1 MLRRHAFV
9 PRLIGRKGM
18 GQSIKLN
25 LWVQKLNNEIWQGK
39 HSAGGSFVLPVNST
53 RRAGRKRSSRDT
65 WLLRLATKQPYS
77 TMAFCLSHTQKKTV
91 IELGAGCALPSLLL
105 ATVAEP
111 PSLVVVTDYP
121 DDMILG
127 NLQRNVKRNLEHYT
141 YGCNVLC
148 LGYEW
153 GKDVGALL

>member
-1 MLRRHAFV
+1 
-9 PRLIGRKGM
+9 M
-18 GQSIKLN
+18 GSKPKN
-25 LWVQKLNNEIWQGK
+25 KIWQGK
-39 HSAGGSFVLPVNST
+39 HFVSGSFVLPVNST
-53 RRAGRKRSSRDT
+53 RRTGRKRSSRDS
-65 WLLRLATKQPYS
+65 WLLRLATKQPNS
-77 TMAFCLSHTQKKTV
+77 RPIFLITNPV

-121 DDMILG
+121 DDIILG
-127 NLQRNVKRNLEHYT
+127 NLQRNVKRNFEHYT